1 MSVVV
6 AHLSTP
12 EGREALD
19 SAATEAVRRGTELVV
34 VVTEASSATPE
45 LVAAHEDDL
54 RRVEERLA
62 GTGATL
68 RREQGTSD
76 LADDLVSAAERA
88 AAELIVIGLRRR
100 SPVGKLILGSNA
112 QRILLDAPCPV
123 LAVKPERAAGA

>member
-34 VVTEASSATPE
+34 VVTEASTSTPE
-45 LVAAHEDDL
+45 LAAAHEDDL
-54 RRVEERLA
+54 RRVEARLE
-62 GTGATL
+62 GTGTTL
-68 RREQGTSD
+68 RREQGSSD
-76 LADDLVSAAERA
+76 LADDLVGAAERSSA
-88 AAELIVIGLRRR
+88 DLIVIGLRRR

-123 LAVKPERAAGA
+123 LAVKPERPAGV

>member
-1 MSVVV
+1 MTVVV

-19 SAATEAVRRGTELVV
+19 TAATEAARRQVALVV
-34 VVTEASSATPE
+34 VAADAAGAAPE
-45 LVAAHEDDL
+45 VAAARADDL
-54 RRVEERLA
+54 RRVEQGLE

-68 RREQGTSD
+68 QVETGGAD
-76 LADDLVSAAERA
+76 LADDLVAAAERTS
-88 AAELIVIGLRRR
+88 AELIVIGLRRR

-123 LAVKPERAAGA
+123 LAVKPDPGAGR